1 MNNTKMGEGKIEN
14 KIESILPLKG
24 RFKIALLTV
33 SDSAQSGSY

>member
-1 MNNTKMGEGKIEN
+1 MNNTKVGEGEN
-14 KIESILPLKG
+14 EIIFESILPLKG